1 MSFIGAFVR
10 AVLVPVK
17 APSSAKQR
25 LATVLSSEERIALT
39 WAMLKDVG
47 RALAG
52 AKLVDRIVMVT
63 NDPVAIQYA
72 LEQSWEVLQE
82 DQQISESY
90 SVDWASSCLMK
101 QGATVVLR
109 LPGDIPL
116 LRAEDVDSLLS
127 IELTSSAALLVP
139 SRDGSGTNALL
150 RKPPDAFPSRFGPN
164 SFRLHRQEASQAGV
178 ALKVIENPRIALD
191 IDDIT
196 DLAVFWAQDR
206 ETLTARVIKNLHL
219 AEKLQ
224 ERNHAAS

>member
-1 MSFIGAFVR
+1 VR
-10 AVLVPVK
+10 AVLIPVK

-47 RALAG
+47 HALAG
-52 AKLVDRIVMVT
+52 AKLVDTILTVT
-63 NDPVAIQYA
+63 NDPAAIQYA

-82 DQQISESY
+82 DQQISESH
-90 SVDWASSCLMK
+90 SVDWASSSLMK
-101 QGATVVLR
+101 RGATVVLR

-127 IELTSSAALLVP
+127 VELTSRAALLVP

-164 SFRLHRQEASQAGV
+164 SFRLHRQEAIHAGV

-196 DLAVFWAQDR
+196 DLAVLWAQDR
-206 ETLTARVIKNLHL
+206 QTLAARAIADMCLTR
-219 AEKLQ
+219 KLLNWR
-224 ERNHAAS
+224 ERNHATS